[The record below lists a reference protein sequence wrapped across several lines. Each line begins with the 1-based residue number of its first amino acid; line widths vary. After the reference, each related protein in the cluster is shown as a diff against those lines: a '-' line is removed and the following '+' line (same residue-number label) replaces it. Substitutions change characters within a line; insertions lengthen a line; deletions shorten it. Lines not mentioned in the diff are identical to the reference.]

1 MAEIVGRHLLTLHKK
16 PKNKSFAQLFAQEG
30 VNADFYLTC
39 AEMKVMFLRNIS

>member
-30 VNADFYLTC
+30 VNADFFTC